1 MRSTTDFKKVSSY
14 ICLYKSLVRSQLEY
28 AVSVWSPYYK
38 KYNDIIERVQY
49 KFLRAMHYRCY
60 GFYLPYKNLLSMY
73 KLPTL
78 ENRRQYLEAMN
89 LYNIV
94 RNKFDCIDLSNML
107 SYAVPRTIHKRKVR
121 AGKLFSVG
129 PCKSNSGLR
138 SPVRRMVDAYNETFE
153 HIDIFA
159 CSPCKFKSLILKEL
173 S

>member
-1 MRSTTDFKKVSSY
+1 M
-14 ICLYKSLVRSQLEY
+14 
-28 AVSVWSPYYK
+28 
-38 KYNDIIERVQY
+38 IERVQY
-49 KFLRAMHYRCY
+49 KFLRTVHYRCY
-60 GFYLPYKNLLSMY
+60 GYYLSYQNLLTKY
-73 KLPTL
+73 KLLTL

-94 RNKFDCIDLSNML
+94 RNKFDCIDLSNL
-107 SYAVPRTIHKRKVR
+107 LCYVVPRTVHKRKAR
-121 AGKLFSVG
+121 AGKLFTVG

-159 CSPCKFKSLILKEL
+159 CSPYMFKSLILKEL